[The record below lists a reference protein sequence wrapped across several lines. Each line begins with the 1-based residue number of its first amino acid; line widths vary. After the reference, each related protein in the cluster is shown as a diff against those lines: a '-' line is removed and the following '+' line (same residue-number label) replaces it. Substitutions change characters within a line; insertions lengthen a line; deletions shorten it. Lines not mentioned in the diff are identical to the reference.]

1 MIGKA
6 VLVTLISIIS
16 PIKSQI
22 DAGTWQ
28 TKCINLQQQTYD
40 PKNIHHPIV
49 SSPIGIVAIA
59 CGVILTSIN
68 DGKIEQPKT
77 PIIWEAE
84 ADDFLVSSGAMPDKI
99 IWDVNVGDFYTT
111 DTGNN
116 IYKSKN
122 KDGAYVWK
130 LDNDTKDAILIAK
143 HVSNDDIRLDGG
155 EDYIKRNLRQLQ
167 FEPGAWIQ
175 LDWDLK
181 DSTNFSIQ
189 VDNIKYS
196 VKKDVKQKEKWVIV
210 SYID

>member
-1 MIGKA
+1 M
-6 VLVTLISIIS
+6 
-16 PIKSQI
+16 
-22 DAGTWQ
+22 
-28 TKCINLQQQTYD
+28 QQQTYD

-49 SSPIGIVAIA
+49 SSLNDNVDTPIGVVAIA
-59 CGVILTSIN
+59 CGAILTSIN
-68 DGKIEQPKT
+68 SSKTTQPKT

-84 ADDFLVSSGAMPDKI
+84 ADDFLVSANDVPDKI
-99 IWDVNVGDFYTT
+99 IWDDVDDFYNT

-122 KDGAYVWK
+122 KDGTFVWK
-130 LDNDTKDAILIAK
+130 LDNDIKDGMLIAK
-143 HVSNDDIRLDGG
+143 HISNDDIRLDGG